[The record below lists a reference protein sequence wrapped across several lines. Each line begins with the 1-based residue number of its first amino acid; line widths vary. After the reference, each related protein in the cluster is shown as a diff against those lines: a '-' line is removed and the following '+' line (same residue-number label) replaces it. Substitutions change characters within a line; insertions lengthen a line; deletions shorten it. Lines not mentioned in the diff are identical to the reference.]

1 MNAKKLPKNELGR
14 IYESNLGHTKDEWG
28 NQENTPKIH
37 IIEGYDLKWNIDKE
51 NDDKLRC
58 MSCGYSFKFF
68 GSSFCS
74 KKCYED
80 YFVSKLT

>member
-1 MNAKKLPKNELGR
+1 MDAEKLPKKELER
-14 IYESNLGHTKDEWG
+14 IYESNLGHTKNEWG
-28 NQENTPKIH
+28 NKEDTQKIR
-37 IIEGYDLKWNIDKE
+37 IMQAYDLKWNIGEE

-58 MSCGYSFKFF
+58 VSCRHSFKFF